1 MDSEDL
7 TLMFYAF
14 QNDFGLAML
23 GLAVLFG
30 FILAFAV
37 GNLILSTFTFTQLFV
52 FIFHL
57 GTLFTFSGA
66 NDSANSW
73 GTPVGSGTVSF
84 GVAVILGSITEI
96 LGAVILSGGVVSGIS
111 GSSSIVNIEKY
122 QSSSNETEFG
132 KFQNGTE
139 YLEPEKALMIGM
151 LVR

>member
-1 MDSEDL
+1 MDLEDL
-7 TLMFYAF
+7 ELMFYAF

-37 GNLILSTFTFTQLFV
+37 G
-52 FIFHL
+52 
-57 GTLFTFSGA
+57 A

-73 GTPVGSGTVSF
+73 GTPVGAGTVSF

-111 GSSSIVNIEKY
+111 GSSSIVNIKKY
-122 QSSSNETEFG
+122 QSLSNETEFG
-132 KFQNGTE
+132 KFLNGTE
-139 YLEPEKALMIGM
+139 YFEPEKALMIGM

>member
-37 GNLILSTFTFTQLFV
+37 GNFNFVYFYSAICFHFLF
-52 FIFHL
+52 
-57 GTLFTFSGA
+57 TLFTFSGA

-73 GTPVGSGTVSF
+73 GTPVGAGTVSF

-122 QSSSNETEFG
+122 QSTSNETEFG

>member
-52 FIFHL
+52 FIFYL

-73 GTPVGSGTVSF
+73 GTPVGAGTVSF

-122 QSSSNETEFG
+122 QSTSNETEFG

>member
-52 FIFHL
+52 FIFYLLYLHFQVPM
-57 GTLFTFSGA
+57 TQQ
-66 NDSANSW
+66 
-73 GTPVGSGTVSF
+73 
-84 GVAVILGSITEI
+84 I
-96 LGAVILSGGVVSGIS
+96 LGAPPWARALLA
-111 GSSSIVNIEKY
+111 
-122 QSSSNETEFG
+122 
-132 KFQNGTE
+132 
-139 YLEPEKALMIGM
+139 LESL
-151 LVR
+151 